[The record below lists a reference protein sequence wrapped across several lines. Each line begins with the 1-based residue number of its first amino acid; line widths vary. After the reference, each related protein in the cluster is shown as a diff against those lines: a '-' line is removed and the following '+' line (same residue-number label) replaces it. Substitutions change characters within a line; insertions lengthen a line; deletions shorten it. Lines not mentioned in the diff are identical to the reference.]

1 MGFTAAEI
9 RKLTF
14 KVQAANVIDADEG
27 SFWYQSSLENSPAV
41 KSDRILTQYSTVTGN
56 LPTGV
61 GYSAQVASLENLI
74 DSGALNGVVANEFTT
89 GPGGTIISTRVSRV
103 TAGLNNTWITYNTF
117 DTPASLA
124 KDLWI
129 NPASAPSTA
138 GTPTA
143 AYSIRLYS
151 GDPNAGGV
159 EITTAIGQSGGEVG
173 WVWNYDM
180 GVLFLANDLVTL
192 ISNNAGTYP
201 SGLDFYVRGWRY
213 VGTTG
218 TGGGG
223 GSIGA
228 TGFTGA
234 TGSGA
239 TGSTGIGGS
248 TGATGIGG
256 STGATGFT
264 GSTGATG
271 FTGSTGLGGSTG
283 ATGFTGSTGLGGSTG
298 ATGFT
303 GSTGATGFI
312 GSTGIGGST
321 GATGI
326 GGSTGATGFIGSTG
340 IGGSTGATGIG
351 GSTGATGF
359 IGSTGIGGSTGA
371 TGLGG
376 STGATGIGG
385 STGATGIGGSTG
397 ATGIG
402 GSTGATGLGSTG
414 STGIGGSTGATGI
427 GGSTGATGLGATG
440 ATGFIGATG
449 AGGGGTSAIVVLDEG
464 TQVGATGYTT
474 FNFVGADVL
483 AEDSGTAGQVN
494 IYIPTPTFLS
504 HFNTTDGTNDASV
517 DPTTQFPFN
526 DTPRISSPTTEGN
539 PFSTGGGAN
548 AIWAGQNKPSIDRI
562 PDNGTLIYNTVAPC
576 TGFSA
581 NAGGDATITAA
592 FYDADGT
599 TVLET
604 FTTTTLFQ
612 AGTFT
617 SGSGNISVTIGA
629 VTADGPTKF
638 AASVSITVVTDDI
651 FVAVTPSRSGGR
663 FHVELSMT
671 TDTATDGGTTYSYF
685 GPNGNSSKTY
695 DGETNDI
702 FFDINPTTPTVAGV
716 QINESPTPALIVTK
730 HLSGIEYYMPTS
742 EFSSLATSV
751 SDLNA
756 NTQGRAQ
763 GANWNIRAVGTDY
776 GLPTLQIEAWNLPT
790 GASLIGW
797 TNQWDETANTFVQ
810 QNWTVSNALWRFRN
824 TDAKTT
830 INVYDPWTIPGNSSN
845 SPNSSIL
852 IDTYPVTPVPNTNG
866 LREEFNDEANRLTRG
881 SNTYAVWL
889 TQPALQSGIPDQ
901 TGPES
906 PFTDA
911 CVVGGSL
918 VPPARLFADD
928 GNSPQYATLI
938 PNLSTYNPDKNGANP
953 DYSGF
958 VGTATFHRLFSISNN
973 PTFANLPISSF
984 EFIFI
989 DGFFGVG
996 KTAQQAL
1003 VTAGF
1008 RIYIRKAQETSGA
1021 GNVGHNAIP
1030 LSLHG
1035 PNPFTTILDPP
1046 TSADAASAQCRTTLT
1061 SSNTVAG
1068 TFGGFN
1074 PINGFFVEIQI
1085 VDPII
1090 RIDIIS
1096 IKLILANGTSITG

>member
-223 GSIGA
+223 GSTGA

-256 STGATGFT
+256 STGA
-264 GSTGATG
+264 
-271 FTGSTGLGGSTG
+271 
-283 ATGFTGSTGLGGSTG
+283 
-298 ATGFT
+298 
-303 GSTGATGFI
+303 
-312 GSTGIGGST
+312 
-321 GATGI
+321 
-326 GGSTGATGFIGSTG
+326 
-340 IGGSTGATGIG
+340 
-351 GSTGATGF
+351 
-359 IGSTGIGGSTGA
+359 
-371 TGLGG
+371 
-376 STGATGIGG
+376 
-385 STGATGIGGSTG
+385 
-397 ATGIG
+397 
-402 GSTGATGLGSTG
+402 
-414 STGIGGSTGATGI
+414 TGIGGSTGATGI